1 MEQDIAADEV
11 TVHYFPKPP
20 VEAVKKSPEE
30 ASRYLARPQQ
40 QRRQRWRKRQR
51 VKGRNE
57 SRNRNRHGKLIVQSP
72 LNAADK
78 GDG

>member
-1 MEQDIAADEV
+1 MEQDIAPHEV
-11 TVHYFPKPP
+11 PVHCFPKPP

-30 ASRYLARPQQ
+30 ASGCLARPQQ
-40 QRRQRWRKRQR
+40 QRRQSWRKRQR

-57 SRNRNRHGKLIVQSP
+57 RRNRNRHSKLIVQSP

-78 GDG
+78 GDR